1 MMPQTMHIL
10 ALAGAFCPA
19 AATIFIRRGL
29 RGGDPYTGFWINVV
43 VGTTSLWTA
52 VIVTGGPG
60 HVSIRGALLFGLAG
74 LIGTVGGRLLRFV
87 SIEKVGASI
96 SAALINLNPFVAS
109 ALAIMLLG
117 ERITLPIVVGTSVIV
132 AGTTPLS
139 LCGEPL
145 GLPPAPPAPP
155 PLSALWFR
163 LGGGAYQAGPR
174 AP

>member
-74 LIGTVGGRLLRFV
+74 LIGTVGGRRLRIV
-87 SIEKVGASI
+87 PVAEGGAPLFAAPLHLHTL
-96 SAALINLNPFVAS
+96 SAPA
-109 ALAIMLLG
+109 
-117 ERITLPIVVGTSVIV
+117 
-132 AGTTPLS
+132 
-139 LCGEPL
+139 L
-145 GLPPAPPAPP
+145 GLP
-155 PLSALWFR
+155 LVR
-163 LGGGAYQAGPR
+163 R
-174 AP
+174 

>member
-10 ALAGAFCPA
+10 ALAGALCSA
-19 AATIFIRRGL
+19 AATIFIRQGL
-29 RGGDPYTGFWINVV
+29 RGGGLYTGFWINFV
-43 VGTTSLWTA
+43 VGTASLWAA

-96 SAALINLNPFVAS
+96 AAALINLNPFVAS

-132 AGTTPLS
+132 AGTPPPS
-139 LCGEPL
+139 VGGKGP
-145 GLPPAPPAPP
+145 GVPPAPLPP
-155 PLSALWFR
+155 P
-163 LGGGAYQAGPR
+163 PV
-174 AP
+174 

>member
-10 ALAGAFCPA
+10 ALAGALCSA

-60 HVSIRGALLFGLAG
+60 HVSIRGALLCGLAG

-87 SIEKVGASI
+87 AIEKVGASI
-96 SAALINLNPFVAS
+96 SATLINLNPLVAS
-109 ALAIMLLG
+109 ALATPLCGTAPIFVLFLAPFFLRDV
-117 ERITLPIVVGTSVIV
+117 ETLRVRVV
-132 AGTTPLS
+132 AGTVLIV
-139 LCGEPL
+139 L
-145 GLPPAPPAPP
+145 GVYLIT
-155 PLSALWFR
+155 ALTGR
-163 LGGGAYQAGPR
+163 
-174 AP
+174 